1 MATVGVIDLSNT
13 VSVSEAAEIA
23 KVHQETVRR
32 WCRSGRLLAQ
42 KVGLC
47 LFINLAEL
55 RELLSG
61 NDL

>member
-1 MATVGVIDLSNT
+1 MAIVGVIDLSNT

-23 KVHQETVRR
+23 DVHEETIRR
-32 WCRSGRLLAQ
+32 WCRSGRLSAQ

-55 RELLSG
+55 RELCSTRQL
-61 NDL
+61 

>member
-1 MATVGVIDLSNT
+1 MAIVGVIDLSNT

-23 KVHQETVRR
+23 HVHEETARR
-32 WCRSGRLLAQ
+32 WCRSGRLSAQ

-55 RELLSG
+55 RELCSARQL
-61 NDL
+61 

>member
-1 MATVGVIDLSNT
+1 MATVGVIDLSKT

-23 KVHQETVRR
+23 NVHEETVRR
-32 WCRSGRLLAQ
+32 WRRSGRLSAQ
-42 KVGLC
+42 KIGLC

>member
-1 MATVGVIDLSNT
+1 MATVGVIDLSKT

-23 KVHQETVRR
+23 NVHEETVRR
-32 WCRSGRLLAQ
+32 WGRSGRLSAQ